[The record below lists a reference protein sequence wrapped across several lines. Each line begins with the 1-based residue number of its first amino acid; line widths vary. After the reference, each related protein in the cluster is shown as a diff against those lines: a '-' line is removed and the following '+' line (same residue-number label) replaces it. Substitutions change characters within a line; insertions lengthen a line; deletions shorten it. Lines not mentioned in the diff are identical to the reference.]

1 MEVFVRYLFPVV
13 SGIFISSVPAFGI
26 QEQHFRRCPRGLV
39 TQYHAF
45 LDTVSCRSPL
55 DCIQQCS
62 QRTEC
67 FGVNVC
73 PTGISRE
80 ATCKVVESVLTG
92 GCDSLTNSSSPLCFH
107 VQKIINIPE
116 MTTLTEAT
124 TTSEAT
130 TLTAESTTLT
140 SEATAATSEATT
152 LTAEAT
158 TATSEAT
165 TLTAEATTATS
176 EATTMTAETTTTTS
190 EATTTKTTTTEA
202 TTTELL
208 CQNGGTPNGDH
219 CNCTI
224 EYGGR
229 LCHRR
234 IRDCSELFER
244 GFEGPEDVTYMIQPA
259 GTPAPYPVWCQ
270 FRWGGVTYLLQR
282 TDTSNFNKN
291 YITLRDQG
299 IGTDPLS
306 LNYFAGL
313 EKLHQFTSQADYQL
327 NLNIRKSLNYENFT
341 IGPEA
346 TAYIIGYDLYDPR
359 VPYIDGLAFSPPMKF
374 SADGFDTN
382 GCYTARGVPGW
393 YGTDC
398 SGYSFFTDGPFYWKY
413 NASTTSALTKLRM
426 QFVRKSPFYDE

>member
-1 MEVFVRYLFPVV
+1 M
-13 SGIFISSVPAFGI
+13 S
-26 QEQHFRRCPRGLV
+26 
-39 TQYHAF
+39 
-45 LDTVSCRSPL
+45 
-55 DCIQQCS
+55 
-62 QRTEC
+62 
-67 FGVNVC
+67 
-73 PTGISRE
+73 
-80 ATCKVVESVLTG
+80 KM
-92 GCDSLTNSSSPLCFH
+92 
-107 VQKIINIPE
+107 INIPV
-116 MTTLTEAT
+116 MATLTEAT
-124 TTSEAT
+124 TPSEAT
-130 TLTAESTTLT
+130 TTTT
-140 SEATAATSEATT
+140 EA
-152 LTAEAT
+152 
-158 TATSEAT
+158 
-165 TLTAEATTATS
+165 
-176 EATTMTAETTTTTS
+176 TTTTS
-190 EATTTKTTTTEA
+190 EATTTTTEATTTTSEATTTTTEA
-202 TTTELL
+202 TTTTSEETITTTEATTTLSEATTTITEATTTTSKATTATSEPTTQSPKATTTIHEATTTTTAEATTTELV

-229 LCHRR
+229 SCHRR
-234 IRDCSELFER
+234 IRDCSELYER
-244 GFEGPEDVTYMIQPA
+244 GFIGPEDVTYMIQPV

-313 EKLHQFTSQADYQL
+313 EKLHQFTFQADYQL
-327 NLNIRKSLNYENFT
+327 NFNVRKSLNYWNFT

-346 TAYIIGYDLYDPR
+346 TAYVIGYDQYDPKL
-359 VPYIDGLAFSPPMKF
+359 PYIDGLAFSPPMKF

-426 QFVRKSPFYDE
+426 QFVRSSPFYDE